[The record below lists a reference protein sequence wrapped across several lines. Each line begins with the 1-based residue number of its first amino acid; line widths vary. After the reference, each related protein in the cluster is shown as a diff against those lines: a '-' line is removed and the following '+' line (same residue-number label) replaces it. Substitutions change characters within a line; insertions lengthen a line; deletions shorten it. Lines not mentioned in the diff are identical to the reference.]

1 MSPMGASA
9 EGGRPLETGWLVDT
23 PVGDTLLRRFAFN
36 QGELN
41 ERFAVA
47 AGGRSERDA
56 ELSLADSGGPIAF
69 FNQAIP
75 LRPLTGGDDPLLDAT
90 ERFFDPAPHAA
101 TLLSL
106 WPTPDLGAR
115 GWALG
120 GHPAFVA
127 RSPGPHAAPRPEVDV
142 RLVESAA
149 DLEAVERV
157 AIDGYPLDEA
167 RSLPPGGLLPPALLD
182 TDIRYR
188 IASLDGRPVAA
199 ASSHAGHGVVNLCFA
214 ATLPEARRA
223 GAWSALLW
231 ARVDEHPDLPAVAFT
246 SDFSRPGFER
256 LGFLVVTRF
265 TLWWRS
271 PKVVG

>member
-1 MSPMGASA
+1 MGSA
-9 EGGRPLETGWLVDT
+9 GGGRPLETGWLDDT

-36 QGELN
+36 QSELN

-47 AGGRSERDA
+47 AGGRSDRGP

-75 LRPLTGGDDPLLDAT
+75 LRPLDGLDDPLLDTT
-90 ERFFDPAPHAA
+90 ERFYAGGANAA

-106 WPTPDLGAR
+106 WPTPDLSPR

-127 RSPGPHAAPRPEVDV
+127 RPSGPHAAPRPDVDV
-142 RLVESAA
+142 RLVQTAA

-157 AIDGYPLDEA
+157 AIEGYPLEEA
-167 RSLPPGGLLPPALLD
+167 RPLPPGGLLPPALLD
-182 TDIRYR
+182 TEIRYR
-188 IASLDGRPVAA
+188 VALLDGEPVAA
-199 ASSHAGHGVVNLCFA
+199 ASSHTADGVVNLCFA
-214 ATLPEARRA
+214 ATLPQARRH
-223 GAWSALLW
+223 GAWSTLLW
-231 ARVDEHPDLPAVAFT
+231 ARVDDHPDLPAVAFT

-256 LGFLVVTRF
+256 LGFLVLTRF

-271 PKVVG
+271 P

>member
-1 MSPMGASA
+1 MGASA
-9 EGGRPLETGWLVDT
+9 EDGGRPLETGWLDDT

-36 QGELN
+36 QSELN
-41 ERFAVA
+41 ECFADA
-47 AGGRSERDA
+47 AGGRSDRAREV
-56 ELSLADSGGPIAF
+56 SLADSGGPIAF

-75 LRPLTGGDDPLLDAT
+75 LRPLAGLDDPVLDVA
-90 ERFFDPAPHAA
+90 EQFYAGASHAS

-106 WPTPDLGAR
+106 WPTPDLSTR

-127 RSPGPHAAPRPEVDV
+127 RPPGPHAPARPEVDV
-142 RLVESAA
+142 RLVENGA

-167 RSLPPGGLLPPALLD
+167 RPLPPGALLPPALLE
-182 TDIRYR
+182 TPIRYR
-188 IASLDGRPVAA
+188 LALLDGEPVAA
-199 ASSHAGHGVVNLCFA
+199 ASNHAGHGVVNLCFA
-214 ATLPEARRA
+214 ATLPQARRH

-256 LGFLVVTRF
+256 LGFLVLTRF

-271 PKVVG
+271 PAAG

>member
-1 MSPMGASA
+1 MTADAG
-9 EGGRPLETGWLVDT
+9 GGRPLETGWLADT

-36 QGELN
+36 QGDLN
-41 ERFAVA
+41 ERFAEA
-47 AGGRSERDA
+47 AGGRSERDG

-69 FNQAIP
+69 FNQAIL
-75 LRPLTGGDDPLLDAT
+75 LRPLAGLDDPLLDAT
-90 ERFFDPAPHAA
+90 ERFYASAPHAA

-106 WPTPDLGAR
+106 WPTPDLSER
-115 GWALG
+115 GWGLG

-127 RSPGPHAAPRPEVDV
+127 RPPGPHAPARPDVDV
-142 RLVESAA
+142 RLVESAD

-157 AIDGYPLDEA
+157 AVEGYPLEDG
-167 RSLPPGGLLPPALLD
+167 RSLPPGGLLPAALLD
-182 TDIRYR
+182 SDIRYR
-188 IASLDGRPVAA
+188 IASIGGLPVAA
-199 ASSHAGHGVVNLCFA
+199 AGSHAGHGVVNLCFA
-214 ATLPEARRA
+214 ATLPEARRH

-231 ARVDEHPDLPAVAFT
+231 ARVDEQPDLPAVAFT

-271 PKVVG
+271 PA